1 MWIEHI
7 VLIREDR
14 FVKPG
19 DTGLGAQQ
27 KTMFPISL
35 ELEISHII
43 DKYRKGIKNTIGYR
57 IVRTQISI
65 IS

>member
-1 MWIEHI
+1 MGIEHI

-27 KTMFPISL
+27 KTMSPISL

-43 DKYRKGIKNTIGYR
+43 DKYRKGIKNAIGHR